1 MTLQVAGAGGG
12 GRGCFLGDT
21 LVRTPN
27 GEQRIDTL
35 SQGDLVISFD
45 DCGNFYEAK
54 VLKLHVHENE
64 PVVRYRL
71 WGGTYLDATPNHW
84 VLNQFNAF
92 VAIGTLG
99 EDDCLVD
106 ENGHLRPIV
115 SRQALPLGTV
125 YNLTVEGHHTFLAS
139 GIRVHNAGLGPG
151 FISGAGAK
159 KKSKGSGG
167 SYTPTTAADSLNSA
181 AFVKIID
188 LLGEGEIEGF
198 PSARSFARDTPEY
211 NTALLKD
218 VYFDKTP
225 VLRASANTAAP
236 AATDFNF
243 RNVTLTPRY
252 GTGGQTYIP
261 GFDQTRNE
269 KSVGVIVLAT
279 APVTRTITD
288 TDVDRIR
295 VTLTFSALQEFKD
308 NGDIVGSSVNYQI
321 QVAYSGGTF
330 ATVVDFTLTGRTGDT
345 YQREQSISISG
356 AFPVQIRLVRVTPD
370 ATDTKVQNAFAWSS
384 YTEITDAKLAYP
396 YSALVGIE
404 LNAKDFSSIPLRS
417 YRVRGLRVRLP
428 TNATVDP
435 TNGRLTYSG
444 TWDGT
449 FQAAAWCSDPAWC
462 LWDLLTNCRYGFNLA
477 TRDLDKFSFYQA
489 SVYCNQLVDDGL
501 GGQEPRFS
509 CNISIQNITEAYKLI
524 NDMCSVFRAMP
535 YWSAGSL
542 MVAQD
547 RPSDPVYL
555 FNQTNV
561 TEELFQYTGSSLKT
575 RHTVAVVGYL
585 DLENQEVAYESVED
599 TEAISRFG
607 VITAEITAFA
617 CTSRSQ
623 AYRLGEWL
631 LYTEQY
637 ENETVTFKTSMDAG
651 IYVRPGMIVAISD
664 PQRSGVRRGGRIT
677 ASGNDYIV
685 IDEFAATN
693 LPTGESPEILVAMSD
708 GTVLTRSVS
717 GVSGPTISTTELFTP
732 LMDSRTDLL
741 DTWGDFDGLPLVG
754 GVFIYND
761 NNMASTTWRI
771 LGVQEQNGT
780 EYAIN
785 AVSYNSSKY
794 NYIERGRS
802 LVRKTYLPLTVE
814 PPTEPANV
822 TTQIATYEADGQ
834 LQNKLLVDWQ
844 SDPTASEYEVRYRI
858 VG

>member
-1 MTLQVAGAGGG
+1 MTLQVAGAGSG

-21 LVRTPN
+21 LVRTPS
-27 GEQRIDTL
+27 GAHRIDTL
-35 SQGDLVISFD
+35 AQGDLVISFD

-54 VLKLHVHENE
+54 VLKVHVHESE

-71 WGGTYLDATPNHW
+71 WGGTHLDATPNHW

-92 VAIGTLG
+92 TAIGTLG

-115 SRQALPLGTV
+115 TREALPLGTV
-125 YNLTVEGHHTFLAS
+125 YNLTVEGHHTFLAG

-151 FISGAGAK
+151 FTSGAGGK
-159 KKSKGSGG
+159 KKSKGGGG
-167 SYTPTTAADSLNSA
+167 SYTPTTAPDSLNSA
-181 AFVKIID
+181 AFVKIVD

-198 PSARSFARDTPEY
+198 PSARNFTRDTTEY

-225 VLRASANTAAP
+225 VLRASASTSAP
-236 AATDFNF
+236 TATDFNF

-269 KSVGVIVLAT
+269 KSVGVPVLAS

-288 TDVDRIR
+288 SDVDRVR
-295 VTLTFSALQEFKD
+295 VTLTFSALQELKD

-321 QVAYSGGTF
+321 QVAYTGGTF

-345 YQREQSISISG
+345 YQREQTVSISG
-356 AFPVQIRLVRVTPD
+356 TFPVQVRLIRVTPD
-370 ATDTKVQNAFAWSS
+370 STNPKVQNAFSWSS

-428 TNATVDP
+428 ANATVDP

-462 LWDLLTNCRYGFNLA
+462 LWDLLTNYRYGFNLA

-524 NDMCSVFRAMP
+524 NEMCSVFRAMP

-542 MVAQD
+542 MIAQD

-585 DLENQEVAYESVED
+585 DLENQEVAYESIED
-599 TEAISRFG
+599 VEAISRFG

-651 IYVRPGMIVAISD
+651 IHVRPGMIVSISD
-664 PQRSGVRRGGRIT
+664 PVRSGVRRGGRIT
-677 ASGNDYIV
+677 AAGSNYVV
-685 IDEFAATN
+685 IDEVASTD
-693 LPTGESPEILVAMSD
+693 LPLGGAPQILVALTD
-708 GTVLTRSVS
+708 GTVATKTVT
-717 GVSGPTISTTELFTP
+717 GVSGPKISISGTFAIP
-732 LMDSRTDLL
+732 
-741 DTWGDFDGLPLVG
+741 PLVG

-761 NNMASTTWRI
+761 NNMASTTWRV

-794 NYIERGRS
+794 DYIERGRS
-802 LVRKTYLPLTVE
+802 LVRKTYLPLSVE

-822 TTQIATYEADGQ
+822 TTQIATYETDGQ
-834 LQNKLLVDWQ
+834 LHNKLIVDWQ
-844 SDPTASEYEVRYRI
+844 SDPTATEYEVRYRI

>member
-1 MTLQVAGAGGG
+1 MTLQVSGAGLGG
-12 GRGCFLGDT
+12 GGCFLGDT
-21 LVRTPN
+21 LVRTPSGN
-27 GEQRIDTL
+27 QRIDTL

-45 DCGNFYEAK
+45 DCGNFYEAT
-54 VLKLHVHENE
+54 VLKVHVHENE
-64 PVVRYRL
+64 PVVRYLL
-71 WGGTYLDATPNHW
+71 WGGTHLDATPNHW

-115 SRQALPLGTV
+115 SRAALPLGTV
-125 YNLTVEGHHTFLAS
+125 YNLTVEGHHTFLAG

-151 FISGAGAK
+151 FTSGAGGK
-159 KKSKGSGG
+159 KKSKGGGG
-167 SYTPTTAADSLNSA
+167 SYTPTTSADSLNSA

-198 PSARSFARDTPEY
+198 PSARNFTRDSPEY

-218 VYFDKTP
+218 VFFDKTP

-252 GTGGQTYIP
+252 GTGNQTYIP
-261 GFDQTRNE
+261 GFDQARNE
-269 KSVGVIVLAT
+269 KSVGVTVAAD

-288 TDVDRIR
+288 SDVDRVRI
-295 VTLTFSALQEFKD
+295 TLTFSSLQEFKD

-321 QVAYSGGTF
+321 QVAYTGGTF
-330 ATVVDFTLTGRTGDT
+330 ATVVDFTLTGRTGDA

-356 AFPVQIRLVRVTPD
+356 AFPVQVRVVRVTPD
-370 ATDTKVQNAFAWSS
+370 ATDPKIQNTFAWSS
-384 YTEITDAKLAYP
+384 YTEITNAKLAYP

-404 LNAKDFSSIPLRS
+404 VNAKDFSSIPLRS
-417 YRVRGLRVRLP
+417 YRVRGLRIRLP
-428 TNATVDP
+428 SNATVDYE
-435 TNGRLTYSG
+435 NGRVIYSG
-444 TWDGT
+444 IWDGT
-449 FQAAAWCSDPAWC
+449 FGAAEWCSDPAWC
-462 LWDLLTNCRYGFNLA
+462 LWDLLTNCRYGFNCA
-477 TRDLDKFSFYQA
+477 ARDLDKFSFYQA
-489 SVYCNQLVDDGL
+489 SVYCNELVDNGL

-509 CNISIQNITEAYKLI
+509 CNVSIQNITEAYKLI

-535 YWSAGSL
+535 YWSVGSI
-542 MVAQD
+542 MIAQD
-547 RPSDPVYL
+547 RPTDPVYL

-561 TEELFQYTGSSLKT
+561 TEEGFQYTGSSLKT
-575 RHTVAVVGYL
+575 RHTVAIVGYL

-599 TEAISRFG
+599 LEGIARYG
-607 VITAEITAFA
+607 VVTAEITAFA

-637 ENETVTFKTSMDAG
+637 ENETVTFKASMDAG
-651 IYVRPGMIVAISD
+651 INVRPGMVIAISD
-664 PQRSGVRRGGRIT
+664 PTRSGVRRGGRIAA
-677 ASGNDYIV
+677 ASSTYIL
-685 IDEFAATN
+685 IDEVAATN
-693 LPTGESPEILVAMSD
+693 LPLGGSPTILVALTD
-708 GTVLTRSVS
+708 GTVATKTVTSVS
-717 GVSGPTISTTELFTP
+717 GDRINISGSFDVPP
-732 LMDSRTDLL
+732 LA
-741 DTWGDFDGLPLVG
+741 G

-761 NNMASTTWRI
+761 NSMSSTTWRV

-780 EYAIN
+780 EYSIN

-794 NYIERGRS
+794 DYIERGRS
-802 LVRKTYLPLTVE
+802 LVRKTYPPLSVPT
-814 PPTEPANV
+814 PTEPINAS
-822 TTQIATYEADGQ
+822 TTLAAYEADGQ
-834 LQNKLLVDWQ
+834 LQNKLLIDWQ
-844 SDPTASEYEVRYRI
+844 GDPTAVEYEVRYRL